1 MAGQAIAVFELTPS
15 DEFTEQVKRGDLE
28 LVKVGADD
36 YSRLGN
42 VPFKITSKT
51 TGGSHT
57 IVTDANGYAST
68 ASGWNAH
75 TYDTYAIEEQ
85 RCDSNADRDLIPAF
99 DDGITFLL
107 V

>member
-36 YSRLGN
+36 YSLLGN